1 MVDLSGVI
9 VESAVIVDN
18 SEASG
23 TFNITVSEVAAI
35 LDAISAGLLW
45 ELIDDSQNANWQTF
59 NNAQNANWTPITN

>member
-1 MVDLSGVI
+1 SGAI

-18 SEASG
+18 SEVGG

-45 ELIDDSQNANWQTF
+45 ELIDDSQNANWQTL
-59 NNAQNANWTPITN
+59 NNAQTANWTPITN